1 MEIQDHTYSSQH
13 NVDIIFRLLEL
24 VLNIKTLMYKARPL
38 CEHECNKL
46 KQYLQQLLTH
56 IIQSFPNQA
65 LTTKLHIAIVH
76 IPEFIDRY
84 HTIGMFGEHAIESE
98 HHIFNQLNEN
108 YCHSPCEQHERLAQM
123 LNKQHQWVHGSRLS
137 K

>member
-38 CEHECNKL
+38 CEHECNNL
-46 KQYLQQLLTH
+46 KQYLQQLQTH

-65 LTTKLHIAIVH
+65 LTPCSPMCHI
-76 IPEFIDRY
+76 
-84 HTIGMFGEHAIESE
+84 
-98 HHIFNQLNEN
+98 
-108 YCHSPCEQHERLAQM
+108 
-123 LNKQHQWVHGSRLS
+123 
-137 K
+137 